1 MDMALNLDHGGPW
14 VCLVFVNLS
23 DVSYLGDG
31 HCPITLMDGHCPITL
46 TSFHQQSQLVQLKGP
61 SGHTF
66 PTSGYCQYF

>member
-31 HCPITLMDGHCPITL
+31 HCPITL

-66 PTSGYCQYF
+66 PTSGLCQYF